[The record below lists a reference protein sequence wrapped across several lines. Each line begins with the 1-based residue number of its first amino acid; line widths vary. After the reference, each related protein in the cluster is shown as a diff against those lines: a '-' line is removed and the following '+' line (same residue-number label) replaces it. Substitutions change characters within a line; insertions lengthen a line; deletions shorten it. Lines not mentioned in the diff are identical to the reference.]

1 MSEGG
6 IESGLGLKEANWKIQ
21 WKRVIK
27 VERLKS
33 LGGSALLTD
42 FRQLLNIIFLKKR
55 LKPTKEILINAA
67 RTVLHKIPG
76 RVHFAKI
83 KGRITAFEW
92 KKKVENEN
100 ANLAR
105 LVSTH

>member
-1 MSEGG
+1 M
-6 IESGLGLKEANWKIQ
+6 
-21 WKRVIK
+21 
-27 VERLKS
+27 
-33 LGGSALLTD
+33 
-42 FRQLLNIIFLKKR
+42 
-55 LKPTKEILINAA
+55 LINAA

>member
-1 MSEGG
+1 M
-6 IESGLGLKEANWKIQ
+6 
-21 WKRVIK
+21 
-27 VERLKS
+27 LKS

-42 FRQLLNIIFLKKR
+42 FRQLLNIIFWKKR

-92 KKKVENEN
+92 KKK
-100 ANLAR
+100 
-105 LVSTH
+105 SKTKMPI